1 MLSKNRRIYF
11 KEAALWEWIPN
22 CKIILPKFQSLR
34 SLEFSMDDEE
44 DTSSTGSE
52 KQELEEI

>member
-11 KEAALWEWIPN
+11 KEAVLLEWIPN

-34 SLEFSMDDEE
+34 SLEFKMDDEE